1 MQSHFESHLPTL
13 TMFDN
18 FSETLHFCTQTVVV
32 QRFWKQY
39 VALTYHSNEAMMRPT
54 PMQSTKTTHNKNFK
68 NPINGIWS
76 AIAKPIDDTVKKDK
90 ESPVTTR
97 ITPLKNNQI
106 KNKVITAY

>member
-1 MQSHFESHLPTL
+1 
-13 TMFDN
+13 
-18 FSETLHFCTQTVVV
+18 
-32 QRFWKQY
+32 
-39 VALTYHSNEAMMRPT
+39 
-54 PMQSTKTTHNKNFK
+54 MQSTKTTHNKNFK

-106 KNKVITAY
+106 KNEVIT

>member
-1 MQSHFESHLPTL
+1 
-13 TMFDN
+13 MFDN

-39 VALTYHSNEAMMRPT
+39 VFLTYHSNEAMMRPT

-90 ESPVTTR
+90 ESPVTLIEKER

-106 KNKVITAY
+106 KNRVITQHIK